1 MELQQKTAKECLNIQ
16 VHFMNVI
23 SDWLSPRFYT
33 IDRDQSNQ
41 NKFEC
46 TLLSENVEVFTKLEN
61 SLSQLTNEQAK
72 ADLRFKNI
80 STEIKEKE
88 HAFVILEESR
98 NVLKNE
104 LDRVENEL
112 AEKRLNV
119 SKYSTNDQLYQFR
132 VIFILTRD
140 T

>member
-1 MELQQKTAKECLNIQ
+1 M
-16 VHFMNVI
+16 
-23 SDWLSPRFYT
+23 
-33 IDRDQSNQ
+33 
-41 NKFEC
+41 
-46 TLLSENVEVFTKLEN
+46 SENVEVFTKLEN

-80 STEIKEKE
+80 SREIQEKE
-88 HAFVILEESR
+88 HALVILEESR

-104 LDRVENEL
+104 LDRVDFEL
-112 AEKRLNV
+112 AEKRLYV

-132 VIFILTRD
+132 VIFILIRD